1 MPEHETFA
9 NASPIHF
16 PLAPA
21 PPDGIVGFAIHS
33 HLQVFGKS
41 QRMFVSL
48 IIVFR
53 EAMEAGLI
61 VGIVLAA
68 TEGVVGRARWV
79 AGGIAAGAGGA
90 ALVAVFAAVLS
101 NAFEGAGQE
110 VFTAA
115 ILGFAVAMLSWHILW
130 MSRHAATVTAEL
142 RQVGREVR
150 LGQRSL
156 AALAAVVAVAVMREG
171 SEVVL
176 FLYGIVAATH
186 TAPLALGIGGGAG
199 LAAACA
205 LSWLLYRGLII
216 IPLRHL
222 FSVTNVLIALLA
234 AGMAGQAAAILHSAD
249 MLPGWGEQIWN
260 TSFILA
266 DDSFL
271 GRSLHALIGYSARP
285 SGIQLA
291 AWLAT
296 LSALVAASRA
306 LTKPWAR
313 ALAAAWAAAVV
324 MAGGAPARAD
334 ELPLLVFHNHRF
346 VPDRIEVPAGRKFQL
361 RVKNTDST
369 ADEFESVDLNR
380 EKLVAAGQ
388 TITVFLGPLSPGT
401 YKFFGD
407 FHQDTAQGVLVA
419 K

>member
-1 MPEHETFA
+1 
-9 NASPIHF
+9 
-16 PLAPA
+16 
-21 PPDGIVGFAIHS
+21 
-33 HLQVFGKS
+33 
-41 QRMFVSL
+41 MFVSL

-68 TEGVVGRARWV
+68 TEGVRGRGRWI
-79 AGGIAAGAGGA
+79 AGGIAAGVAGA
-90 ALVAVFAAVLS
+90 SLVAAFAAALS

-115 ILGFAVAMLSWHILW
+115 ILCFAVLMLSWHILW
-130 MSRHAATVTAEL
+130 MSRHARAMAAEL
-142 RQVGREVR
+142 RQVGQAVR

-156 AALAAVVAVAVMREG
+156 AALAVVVAVAVMREG

-176 FLYGIVAATH
+176 FLYGVVVATH
-186 TAPLALGIGGGAG
+186 TGAVALATGGAAG
-199 LAAACA
+199 LAMACA
-205 LSWLLYRGLII
+205 TSWLLYRGLVI
-216 IPLRHL
+216 IPLHRL
-222 FSVTNVLIALLA
+222 FQVTNGLIALLA

-249 MLPGWGEQIWN
+249 LLPGWGEQLWN

-271 GRSLHALIGYSARP
+271 GRSLHALVGYSARP
-285 SGIQLA
+285 SGIQVA
-291 AWLAT
+291 AWIAT
-296 LSALVAASRA
+296 LTVLVVASRTISRPRLRAVAA
-306 LTKPWAR
+306 
-313 ALAAAWAAAVV
+313 AATVTV
-324 MAGGAPARAD
+324 LIAGGTPARAD
-334 ELPLLVFHNHRF
+334 QVLTLEFHNHRF
-346 VPDRIEVPAGRKFQL
+346 VPDRLQVPANAKFQL
-361 RVKNTDST
+361 LVKNTDDT

-380 EKLVAAGQ
+380 EKLVTPGQ

>member
-1 MPEHETFA
+1 M
-9 NASPIHF
+9 
-16 PLAPA
+16 L
-21 PPDGIVGFAIHS
+21 
-33 HLQVFGKS
+33 
-41 QRMFVSL
+41 VSL
-48 IIVFR
+48 LIVFR

-68 TEGVVGRARWV
+68 TEGVALRARWI
-79 AGGIAAGAGGA
+79 AGGIAAGVAGA
-90 ALVAVFAAVLS
+90 SLVAVFAAALS

-115 ILGFAVAMLSWHILW
+115 ILCFAVVMLSWHILW
-130 MSRHAATVTAEL
+130 MSRHASAMAAEL
-142 RQVGREVR
+142 REVGQAVR

-156 AALAAVVAVAVMREG
+156 AALGAVVAVAVMREG

-176 FLYGIVAATH
+176 FLYGIVAASH
-186 TAPLALGIGGGAG
+186 TAPLPLAAGGVAG
-199 LAAACA
+199 LALACA
-205 LSWLLYRGLII
+205 TSWLLYRGLVI
-216 IPLRHL
+216 IPLHRL
-222 FSVTNVLIALLA
+222 FSVTNGLIALLA

-249 MLPGWGEQIWN
+249 LLPGWGEQLWD

-266 DDSFL
+266 DDSFA
-271 GRSLHALIGYSARP
+271 GRSLHAMIGYSARP

-291 AWLAT
+291 AWLGT
-296 LSALVAASRA
+296 MLVLVVTSRA
-306 LTKPWAR
+306 LSKPRAR
-313 ALAAAWAAAVV
+313 PVAAAAILLAVLLV
-324 MAGGAPARAD
+324 GGHAARAD

-346 VPDRIEVPAGRKFQL
+346 EPDRIQVPANVKFQL
-361 RVKNTDST
+361 HVKNTDDT

-380 EKLVAAGQ
+380 EKLVAPGQ
-388 TITVFLGPLSPGT
+388 TITVFLGPLPPGE

>member
-1 MPEHETFA
+1 
-9 NASPIHF
+9 
-16 PLAPA
+16 
-21 PPDGIVGFAIHS
+21 
-33 HLQVFGKS
+33 
-41 QRMFVSL
+41 MFVSL

-68 TEGVVGRARWV
+68 TQGVSGRGRWI
-79 AGGIAAGAGGA
+79 AGGVAAGTAGASLVAAFAA
-90 ALVAVFAAVLS
+90 ALS
-101 NAFEGAGQE
+101 DAFEGAGQE

-115 ILGFAVAMLSWHILW
+115 ILCFAVVMLSWHILW
-130 MSRHAATVTAEL
+130 MSHHARTMATEL
-142 RQVGREVR
+142 REVGKEVR

-156 AALAAVVAVAVMREG
+156 FALAAVVAVAVMREG

-176 FLYGIVAATH
+176 FLYGIVVGSHTSAVSLAA
-186 TAPLALGIGGGAG
+186 GGVAG
-199 LAAACA
+199 LGAACVV
-205 LSWLLYRGLII
+205 SWLLYRGLVI
-216 IPLRHL
+216 IPLHRL
-222 FSVTNVLIALLA
+222 FQVTNGLIALLA
-234 AGMAGQAAAILHSAD
+234 AGMAGQAAAVLHGAD
-249 MLPGWGEQIWN
+249 LLPGWGESLWD

-266 DDSFL
+266 DDSFA

-291 AWLAT
+291 AYLAT
-296 LSALVAASRA
+296 LLTLAVAARAISRPRGRTLATAVA
-306 LTKPWAR
+306 LGALLSGASSAR
-313 ALAAAWAAAVV
+313 A
-324 MAGGAPARAD
+324 G

-346 VPDRIEVPAGRKFQL
+346 EPARIEVPAHQKFKL
-361 RVKNTDST
+361 LVKNTDDT

-380 EKLVAAGQ
+380 EKLVAPGQ
-388 TITVFLGPLSPGT
+388 TITVFLGPLDPGE